1 MPDKKAIHHV
11 RIAQEFYPRV
21 VDTLC
26 GKRVL
31 KNEAIDADDPHGVI
45 TCQACRVIFDR
56 VDHLSAKFQHE
67 RRIRTN

>member
-1 MPDKKAIHHV
+1 MSEKKSVHHV
-11 RIAQEFYPRV
+11 RIVRMSYPRV